1 MGFLFFKT
9 AKEKERIARREKR
22 HALRRAEGAVDEVD
36 ERVRRLEA
44 EAKAEWQKAREA
56 TKDGNAAAAQRAM
69 TSYRSAQVMMTKL
82 EQKKWVF
89 KQVLMKLETA
99 GTDSEFAKA
108 LGMVNKVTD
117 INVDMVEDVFD
128 EAGDLLAESIDT
140 DKFWSQMYGKEVEG
154 SKEALKDHIP
164 SMEDL
169 TAQME
174 QEVAAEVGGIATPQA
189 AKGALDERISAGQ
202 QRVKDILSGK

>member
-9 AKEKERIARREKR
+9 QKERERADRREKR
-22 HALRRAEGAVDEVD
+22 HALRRAEGTIDEVA
-36 ERVRRLEA
+36 ERIKRMEKDA
-44 EAKAEWQKAREA
+44 DAEWERAREA
-56 TKDGNAAAAQRAM
+56 TKEGKQAAAQRAL
-69 TSYRSAQVMMTKL
+69 TSYRAAQVLITKL

-99 GTDSEFAKA
+99 GTDAEFAKA
-108 LGMVNKVTD
+108 LGMVNKVTN

-128 EAGDLLAESIDT
+128 EAGDLLAEAGDT

-154 SKEALKDHIP
+154 SKNVLKDHIP

-169 TAQME
+169 EKTLQE
-174 QEVAAEVGGIATPQA
+174 EVAGKIT
-189 AKGALDERISAGQ
+189 GAVDPASLE
-202 QRVKDILSGK
+202 KEL

>member
-9 AKEKERIARREKR
+9 GKEKERAERREKR
-22 HALRRAEGAVDEVD
+22 HALRRAEGAIDEVV
-36 ERVRRLEA
+36 ERIKRMEKDAEA
-44 EAKAEWQKAREA
+44 EWERAREA
-56 TKDGNAAAAQRAM
+56 AKEGKQAAAQRAL
-69 TSYRSAQVMMTKL
+69 TSYRSAQVLITKL

-108 LGMVNKVTD
+108 LAAVNKVTN
-117 INVDMVEDVFD
+117 INVEMVEDVFD
-128 EAGDLLAESIDT
+128 EAGDLLAEAGDT

-169 TAQME
+169 EKTLQE
-174 QEVAAEVGGIATPQA
+174 EVAGKITGAVDPA
-189 AKGALDERISAGQ
+189 ALEKEL
-202 QRVKDILSGK
+202 

>member
-9 AKEKERIARREKR
+9 AKEKERAERREKR
-22 HALRRAEGAVDEVD
+22 HALRRAEGAIDEVV
-36 ERVRRLEA
+36 ERIKRMEKDAEA
-44 EAKAEWQKAREA
+44 EWERAREA
-56 TKDGNAAAAQRAM
+56 TKEGKQAAAQRAL
-69 TSYRSAQVMMTKL
+69 TSYRSAQVLITKL

-108 LGMVNKVTD
+108 LAAVNKVTN
-117 INVDMVEDVFD
+117 INVEMVEDVFD
-128 EAGDLLAESIDT
+128 EAGDILAEAGDT
-140 DKFWSQMYGKEVEG
+140 DKFWAQMYGKETAG

-169 TAQME
+169 EKALQE
-174 QEVAAEVGGIATPQA
+174 EVAGKIAGAVDPA
-189 AKGALDERISAGQ
+189 ALEKEL
-202 QRVKDILSGK
+202 

>member
-1 MGFLFFKT
+1 MGFLFFKSK
-9 AKEKERIARREKR
+9 KEKERAERREKR
-22 HALRRAEGAVDEVD
+22 HALRRAEGAIDEVV
-36 ERVRRLEA
+36 ERIKRMEKDA
-44 EAKAEWQKAREA
+44 EVEWERAREA
-56 TKDGNAAAAQRAM
+56 AKEGKQAAAQRAL
-69 TSYRSAQVMMTKL
+69 TSYRSAQVLITKL

-108 LGMVNKVTD
+108 LAAVNKVTN
-117 INVDMVEDVFD
+117 INVEMVEDVFD
-128 EAGDLLAESIDT
+128 EAGDLLAEAGDT

-169 TAQME
+169 EKTLQE
-174 QEVAAEVGGIATPQA
+174 EVAGKISSTVTPETLE
-189 AKGALDERISAGQ
+189 KEL
-202 QRVKDILSGK
+202 

>member
-9 AKEKERIARREKR
+9 GKEKERAERREKR
-22 HALRRAEGAVDEVD
+22 HALRRAEGAVDEVV
-36 ERVRRLEA
+36 ERIKRMEKDAEA
-44 EAKAEWQKAREA
+44 EWERAREA
-56 TKDGNAAAAQRAM
+56 AKEGKQAAAQRAL
-69 TSYRSAQVMMTKL
+69 TSYRSAQVLITKL

-108 LGMVNKVTD
+108 LAAVNKVTN
-117 INVDMVEDVFD
+117 INVEMVEDVFD
-128 EAGDLLAESIDT
+128 EAGDLLAEAGDT

-169 TAQME
+169 EKTLQE
-174 QEVAAEVGGIATPQA
+174 EVAGKITGAVTPESLE
-189 AKGALDERISAGQ
+189 KEL
-202 QRVKDILSGK
+202 

>member
-9 AKEKERIARREKR
+9 GKEKERAERREKR
-22 HALRRAEGAVDEVD
+22 HALRRAEGAIDEVV
-36 ERVRRLEA
+36 ERIKRMEKDAEA
-44 EAKAEWQKAREA
+44 EWERAREA
-56 TKDGNAAAAQRAM
+56 AKEGKQAAAQRAL
-69 TSYRSAQVMMTKL
+69 TSYRSAQVLITKL

-108 LGMVNKVTD
+108 LAAVNKVTN
-117 INVDMVEDVFD
+117 INIEMVEDVFD
-128 EAGDLLAESIDT
+128 EAGDLLADAGDT

-169 TAQME
+169 EKTLQE
-174 QEVAAEVGGIATPQA
+174 EVAGKITGAVDPA
-189 AKGALDERISAGQ
+189 ALEKEL
-202 QRVKDILSGK
+202 

>member
-9 AKEKERIARREKR
+9 GKEKERAERREKR
-22 HALRRAEGAVDEVD
+22 HALRRAEGAIDEVV
-36 ERVRRLEA
+36 ERIKRMEKDA
-44 EAKAEWQKAREA
+44 DAEWERAREA
-56 TKDGNAAAAQRAM
+56 AKEGKQAAAQRAL
-69 TSYRSAQVMMTKL
+69 TSYRSAQVLITKL

-108 LGMVNKVTD
+108 LAAVNKVTN
-117 INVDMVEDVFD
+117 INVEMVEDVFD
-128 EAGDLLAESIDT
+128 EAGDLLAKAGDT

-169 TAQME
+169 EKTLQE
-174 QEVAAEVGGIATPQA
+174 EVAGKITSAITPESLE
-189 AKGALDERISAGQ
+189 KEL
-202 QRVKDILSGK
+202 

>member
-9 AKEKERIARREKR
+9 GKEKERAERREKR
-22 HALRRAEGAVDEVD
+22 HALRRAEGAIDEVV
-36 ERVRRLEA
+36 ERIKRMEKDA
-44 EAKAEWQKAREA
+44 ETEWERAREA
-56 TKDGNAAAAQRAM
+56 AKEGKQAAAQRAL
-69 TSYRSAQVMMTKL
+69 TSYRSAQVLITKL

-108 LGMVNKVTD
+108 LAAVNKVTN
-117 INVDMVEDVFD
+117 INVEMVEDVFD
-128 EAGDLLAESIDT
+128 AAGDLLAEAGDT

-169 TAQME
+169 EKTL
-174 QEVAAEVGGIATPQA
+174 QEEIAGKITGAVDPAALE
-189 AKGALDERISAGQ
+189 KEL
-202 QRVKDILSGK
+202 